1 MLLLKK
7 FHWNCNITNS
17 SKKIALSMLSSLK
30 QKSFRDKLGL
40 LNTDVKII
48 LLGNSTF
55 RLLIVTDYPHVQHRY
70 FNDDNNVNEF
80 LNSDDL
86 AFLIEIQSEVRWLL
100 LKQSAKT
107 FFKFCLFLIGTLA
120 VLKNIS

>member
-1 MLLLKK
+1 M
-7 FHWNCNITNS
+7 TNS
-17 SKKIALSMLSSLK
+17 SKEIALSMLSSLK

-48 LLGNSTF
+48 KFGSPTF
-55 RLLIVTDYPHVQHRY
+55 RLLIVTDYPRVRLFYH
-70 FNDDNNVNEF
+70 NDDNYVNEF

-86 AFLIEIQSEVRWLL
+86 KFLIEIQSEVRWLL
-100 LKQSAKT
+100 LKQSAMT
-107 FFKFCLFLIGTLA
+107 FFKFCLFAIGTLA